1 MSSEN
6 EKEQKEN
13 TIFISYKN
21 GNFKDLVEKEINRK
35 IDKALQRKANFREI
49 VPYAFIYYKL
59 HVESESHRLSRE
71 KGYSAYSQRKHYMP
85 ILGKYINEKCRK
97 LVNDFIDLSSD
108 KSDTIDANR
117 MQEFQ
122 GKLADEDL
130 AILIE
135 LKRRLQEQTNSLSEH
150 TRMCIYRNR

>member
-49 VPYAFIYYKL
+49 VPYAFNYYKL
-59 HVESESHRLSRE
+59 HVESELHRLYRKQGFSF
-71 KGYSAYSQRKHYMP
+71 YSDIMHYMP
-85 ILGKYINEKCRK
+85 ILGEYINEKCRK